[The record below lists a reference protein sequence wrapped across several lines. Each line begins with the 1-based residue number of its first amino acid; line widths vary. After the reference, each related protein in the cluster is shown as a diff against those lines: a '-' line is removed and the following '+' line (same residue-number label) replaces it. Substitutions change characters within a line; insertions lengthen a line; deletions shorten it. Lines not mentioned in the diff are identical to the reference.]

1 MFQPTTPWSTPAS
14 LSADRATRFRL
25 TRVFATAAGDWV
37 TPAALGLTV
46 LGWALIWARALSLF
60 EFVPPEMPI
69 GIFALGLIL
78 IPFRPHSRPSVGS

>member
-1 MFQPTTPWSTPAS
+1 MFQPTASWSSPAS
-14 LSADRATRFRL
+14 VSSDRSTLCLRHRF
-25 TRVFATAAGDWV
+25 AGDWV

-60 EFVPPEMPI
+60 EFVPPEMPM

-78 IPFRPHSRPSVGS
+78 IPFRPQSRPSAGP